1 MEMEME
7 FLRKLPTPQELK
19 EQHPVS
25 AQIVAT
31 KAKRDDEIRDIFE
44 GKSDKLILVI
54 GPCSADNED
63 AVIDYISRLRTV
75 QEKVSDKIFMIPR
88 IYTNKPRTT
97 GIGYKGMLH
106 QPDPEK
112 KPDPLAGIIALRHM
126 HIRAIEETGMTAADQ
141 EVANMLLRSR
151 KPVVLAV
158 NKADQTGRENPDVYE
173 FYNLGLG
180 DPISVSALH
189 GHGTGDLL
197 DAVCAHLDFSETV
210 VEEDRIPV
218 AIIGRPNVGKSSLT
232 NRILGENRMI
242 VANEAGT
249 TRDAIDTP
257 VDNAYG
263 KFIFTDTAGLRKR
276 SNITDGLERYMVVRA
291 LAAVERSRVAL
302 ILVDATVGFTEQ
314 DSKVAGYAHD
324 QGKACI
330 IVVNKWD
337 AVEGKETNTME
348 LQRRGYAEC
357 FSFMGYAPIIFISA
371 QTGYNVNKLMQLIR
385 DVDSQNG
392 ARVPTGVL
400 NEMLARATARMQPPS
415 DKGRRLKIFYLTQ
428 ASTRPPTFVAFVNAK
443 HLFHFS
449 YQRYIINQ
457 IRENFGLEHTPIRLV
472 VRERGSGEVG
482 AKDV

>member
-1 MEMEME
+1 MVG
-7 FLRKLPTPQELK
+7 RPN
-19 EQHPVS
+19 V
-25 AQIVAT
+25 
-31 KAKRDDEIRDIFE
+31 
-44 GKSDKLILVI
+44 GKSTLFNKLCGQRLAIVEDTPGITRDRIFANCEWSGHEFMLVDTGGIEPKATEGILAHMREQAEI
-54 GPCSADNED
+54 AIDTADC
-63 AVIDYISRLRTV
+63 
-75 QEKVSDKIFMIPR
+75 
-88 IYTNKPRTT
+88 
-97 GIGYKGMLH
+97 
-106 QPDPEK
+106 
-112 KPDPLAGIIALRHM
+112 IIMVVDVRDGL
-126 HIRAIEETGMTAADQ
+126 TAADE
-141 EVANMLLRSR
+141 EVAHMLRRSH
-151 KPVVLAV
+151 KPIILAV
-158 NKADQTGRENPDVYE
+158 NKCDKTGEAPMELYE
-173 FYNLGLG
+173 FYNLGFDEVL
-180 DPISVSALH
+180 PISSVH

-348 LQRRGYAEC
+348 QQRRGYAED

-385 DVDSQNG
+385 DVDAQNG

-449 YQRYIINQ
+449 YQRYLINQ

>member
-1 MEMEME
+1 MSKPIVAVVGRPNVGKSTLFNKLCGQRLAIVEDTPGITRDRIFANCEWSGHE
-7 FLRKLPTPQELK
+7 FLLVDTGGIEPKATEGILAHMR
-19 EQHPVS
+19 EQ
-25 AQIVAT
+25 AQIAIDT
-31 KAKRDDEIRDIFE
+31 
-44 GKSDKLILVI
+44 
-54 GPCSADNED
+54 ADC
-63 AVIDYISRLRTV
+63 
-75 QEKVSDKIFMIPR
+75 
-88 IYTNKPRTT
+88 
-97 GIGYKGMLH
+97 
-106 QPDPEK
+106 
-112 KPDPLAGIIALRHM
+112 IIMVVDVRNGL
-126 HIRAIEETGMTAADQ
+126 TAAD
-141 EVANMLLRSR
+141 EDVAHMREQAQIAIDTADCIIMVVDVRDGLTAADEDVAHMLRRSH
-151 KPVVLAV
+151 KPIILAV
-158 NKADQTGRENPDVYE
+158 NKCDKVGEAPMELYE
-173 FYNLGLG
+173 FYNLGF
-180 DPISVSALH
+180 DEVMPISSVH

-348 LQRRGYAEC
+348 QQRRGYAED

-385 DVDSQNG
+385 DVDAQNG

-449 YQRYIINQ
+449 YQRYLINQ

>member
-1 MEMEME
+1 ME
-7 FLRKLPTPQELK
+7 L
-19 EQHPVS
+19 
-25 AQIVAT
+25 
-31 KAKRDDEIRDIFE
+31 
-44 GKSDKLILVI
+44 
-54 GPCSADNED
+54 
-63 AVIDYISRLRTV
+63 
-75 QEKVSDKIFMIPR
+75 
-88 IYTNKPRTT
+88 
-97 GIGYKGMLH
+97 
-106 QPDPEK
+106 
-112 KPDPLAGIIALRHM
+112 
-126 HIRAIEETGMTAADQ
+126 
-141 EVANMLLRSR
+141 
-151 KPVVLAV
+151 
-158 NKADQTGRENPDVYE
+158 YE
-173 FYNLGLG
+173 FYNLGF
-180 DPISVSALH
+180 DEVMPISSVH

-276 SNITDGLERYMVVRA
+276 SNITDGSSATWSSAHWPLSSAAAWHSSSWTPPSAHRA
-291 LAAVERSRVAL
+291 
-302 ILVDATVGFTEQ
+302 GQ
-314 DSKVAGYAHD
+314 
-324 QGKACI
+324 QGGRLRPRPGQGCI
-330 IVVNKWD
+330 IVVNK
-337 AVEGKETNTME
+337 VG
-348 LQRRGYAEC
+348 RRGGQGDQHHGTAAPGYAEC

>member
-1 MEMEME
+1 
-7 FLRKLPTPQELK
+7 
-19 EQHPVS
+19 V
-25 AQIVAT
+25 
-31 KAKRDDEIRDIFE
+31 
-44 GKSDKLILVI
+44 
-54 GPCSADNED
+54 
-63 AVIDYISRLRTV
+63 
-75 QEKVSDKIFMIPR
+75 
-88 IYTNKPRTT
+88 
-97 GIGYKGMLH
+97 
-106 QPDPEK
+106 
-112 KPDPLAGIIALRHM
+112 
-126 HIRAIEETGMTAADQ
+126 
-141 EVANMLLRSR
+141 
-151 KPVVLAV
+151 
-158 NKADQTGRENPDVYE
+158 
-173 FYNLGLG
+173 
-180 DPISVSALH
+180 H

-197 DAVCAHLDFSETV
+197 DAVCAHLDFSEPEL
-210 VEEDRIPV
+210 EEDRIPV

-314 DSKVAGYAHD
+314 DSKVAGYAHE

-357 FSFMGYAPIIFISA
+357 FSFMNYAPIIFISA

-385 DVDSQNG
+385 EVDAQNG

-400 NEMLARATARMQPPS
+400 NEMLAQRQGQAPEDLLSHPGFHPPAHVC
-415 DKGRRLKIFYLTQ
+415 G
-428 ASTRPPTFVAFVNAK
+428 
-443 HLFHFS
+443 
-449 YQRYIINQ
+449 
-457 IRENFGLEHTPIRLV
+457 
-472 VRERGSGEVG
+472 VRELQAAVPFQLSALSHQSDPRELWADPHAHPHRCARTRRRRSARKRRVIRVNRARRINCNERGLSSSCYGQFWLPPQRPWRRIFWAALTPVSSS
-482 AKDV
+482 AAWSTTTTCATTAAAPPV

>member
-1 MEMEME
+1 MALPLIAIVGRPNVGKSMLFNKIIGRRLSIVEDTPGVTRDRIYGESDWNG
-7 FLRKLPTPQELK
+7 RKFTLVDTGGIEPNTDNQILAFMR
-19 EQHPVS
+19 QQ
-25 AQIVAT
+25 AQIAIDNAT
-31 KAKRDDEIRDIFE
+31 VIVLVTDI
-44 GKSDKLILVI
+44 K
-54 GPCSADNED
+54 
-63 AVIDYISRLRTV
+63 
-75 QEKVSDKIFMIPR
+75 
-88 IYTNKPRTT
+88 
-97 GIGYKGMLH
+97 
-106 QPDPEK
+106 
-112 KPDPLAGIIALRHM
+112 
-126 HIRAIEETGMTAADQ
+126 TGMTAADQ
-141 EVANMLLRSR
+141 EVAGMLQRSK
-151 KPVVLAV
+151 KPIVLAV
-158 NKADQTGRENPDVYE
+158 NKMDSTGVTDPEFYE

-180 DPISVSALH
+180 DPIAVSAVH

-385 DVDSQNG
+385 DVDAQNG

-428 ASTRPPTFVAFVNAK
+428 ASTRPPTFVAFVNSK
-443 HLFHFS
+443 QLFHFS